1 MNPAIMQLKI
11 TKTEQEKKLKD
22 LELKLIMRLN
32 DISSRVIPYF
42 EQIED
47 IKAAE
52 IRQLGCEILE
62 IYNEALECKKK
73 LKQVKEALGEQL

>member
-42 EQIED
+42 EHIVIITFKHFGICSANAFEHFG
-47 IKAAE
+47 A
-52 IRQLGCEILE
+52 
-62 IYNEALECKKK
+62 
-73 LKQVKEALGEQL
+73 

>member
-47 IKAAE
+47 VKAAE

-62 IYNEALECKKK
+62 IHSEALECKKK
-73 LKQVKEALGEQL
+73 LEQVKKALGE